1 MKRKRHYLESDLLSL
16 KQTVLELQISM
27 NQRPQFIY
35 AAFYF
40 DEIQLAFH
48 EIIFLKTSKFY
59 LKFKE
64 IIDWLLDESSKLYA
78 EIIRT
83 R

>member
-1 MKRKRHYLESDLLSL
+1 
-16 KQTVLELQISM
+16 M
-27 NQRPQFIY
+27 NQKPQFIY

-40 DEIQLAFH
+40 NEVKLTFH
-48 EIIFLKTSKFY
+48 EIIFLKTSKIY

-64 IIDWLLDESSKLYA
+64 IIDWLFDESAKLYA
-78 EIIRT
+78 EIIRS